1 MGQPYVYFNVAY
13 VERNRTINSNNSHI
27 HTPMEQ
33 VSEESF
39 DVVISNEGSLGG
51 SNVMPNH
58 KFYIRKVPIN
68 ISLPHKSK
76 SGGIYNYI
84 STQSRSLGIEERKRH
99 LIQYLSSTRQRRTHK
114 HTHTHTNS
122 SGRVKEI
129 CMQFAYHS
137 EMLNIIK
144 QKLHSSSS

>member
-1 MGQPYVYFNVAY
+1 
-13 VERNRTINSNNSHI
+13 
-27 HTPMEQ
+27 MEQ

-99 LIQYLSSTRQRRTHK
+99 LIQYLSSTRQR
-114 HTHTHTNS
+114 HTTHTNS